1 MSSRA
6 ARRRQSS
13 SAWKE
18 FKMILHQPILLLT
31 IIAILAILAIFVL
44 YPILRIIKLGFTNA
58 EDQVSMENLRY
69 ILGSRSYRTVFWNSI
84 KLAAIVALLSTI
96 VGYIFAYGVTRIQ
109 MPGRKFFNT
118 LVHLPII
125 SPPFILALS
134 IIFLFGRQ
142 GIITKGLLGI
152 KNNNV
157 YGFHS
162 LLLIQVISFF
172 PVAYLTLTGILS
184 AIDSSVEDAAM
195 NMGAS
200 RVHIFRTVTFPL
212 SMPGVISAYL
222 LTFVQSLEDFSNPA
236 VIGGDYGTLSIEAY
250 KTITG
255 MYDLHGGSMLA
266 LVLLLPTVCA
276 FALQRYWLNRKSFVT
291 VTGKPTQAR
300 HPVRSRIAS
309 LFFIFCTLV
318 SLFIIL
324 LYGTVLIGAFTKTW
338 GINYSFSLQHFTYA
352 WGLAKDA
359 LQKSTRLSLIA
370 APISGLLGIAIAY
383 LTVRKRFPGRRVMQI
398 SSLLTFAI
406 PGTVLGIG
414 YISAFNT
421 KPLLLTGTAAIIVAA
436 FVFRNMSV
444 SIESGSSTL
453 LQIDRSIEEASTIL
467 GAGNGE
473 TFRRVTL
480 PLLKQPFFSGIV
492 FAFVRGMTAVST
504 VIFLVSPK
512 WPLATAK
519 VQGLFDI
526 SKFSDAAALVVI
538 MIITMLVVIFFINIA
553 VTLILKPRAHRFD

>member
-1 MSSRA
+1 MPKA
-6 ARRRQSS
+6 KRQKTST
-13 SAWKE
+13 AGKE
-18 FKMILHQPILLLT
+18 LKMLLHQPVLLLMILL
-31 IIAILAILAIFVL
+31 ILATLGIFVL
-44 YPILRIIKLGFTNA
+44 YPMFRVVELSFTDG
-58 EDQVSMENLRY
+58 EDAFTLSNLMY
-69 ILGSRSYRTVFWNSI
+69 VLGSRSYRAVFTNSL
-84 KLAAIVALLSTI
+84 KLAAITAFFATLA
-96 VGYIFAYGVTRIQ
+96 GYLFAYACTRTK
-109 MPGRKFFNT
+109 MPGRRFFNT
-118 LVHLPII
+118 LIHLPII

-142 GIITKGLLGI
+142 GIITKGLFGI

-157 YGFHS
+157 YGFGS
-162 LLLIQVISFF
+162 LVLIQVISFF

-184 AIDSSVEDAAM
+184 SIDTSVEDAAL

-200 RVHIFRTVTFPL
+200 RWHIFRTVTFPL
-212 SMPGVISAYL
+212 SMPGVVSAYL

-236 VIGGDYGTLSIEAY
+236 VIGGDYSTLSIEAY

-266 LVLLLPTVCA
+266 LVLLLPTVLA
-276 FALQRYWLNRKSFVT
+276 FMLQRYWLNKKSFVT
-291 VTGKPTQAR
+291 VTGKPTQ
-300 HPVRSRIAS
+300 VGQKLGGKSMIF
-309 LFFIFCTLV
+309 FFIAC
-318 SLFIIL
+318 SIISAFIVL
-324 LYGTVLIGAFTKTW
+324 LYGTVLVGACTKTW
-338 GINYSFSLQHFTYA
+338 GVNYSFSMSHFTYA
-352 WGLAKDA
+352 WNFAKEA
-359 LQKSTRLSLIA
+359 IRKSTTLSLIA
-370 APISGLLGIAIAY
+370 APISGLLGITIAF
-383 LTVRKRFPGRRVMQI
+383 LTIRKRFPGRRIMQA

-421 KPLLLTGTAAIIVAA
+421 KPFLLTGTAVILIAA

-444 SIESGSSTL
+444 SIEAGSSTL

-492 FAFVRGMTAVST
+492 FSFVRGMTAVST

-512 WPLATAK
+512 WPIATSK
-519 VQGLFDI
+519 VYSLFEI
-526 SKFSDAAALVVI
+526 SKYSDAAALVTLMILVI
-538 MIITMLVVIFFINIA
+538 LVVILLINF
-553 VTLILKPRAHRFD
+553 VVSLILKPRVRKFG

>member
-1 MSSRA
+1 MASKA
-6 ARRRQSS
+6 ARKHLKS

-18 FKMILHQPILLLT
+18 FVIILHQPVLLLT

-44 YPILRIIKLGFTNA
+44 YPILRIINLGFTNEEGA
-58 EDQVSMENLRY
+58 ASLEYLTY
-69 ILGSRSYRTVFWNSI
+69 ILGSRSYRTVFLNSI
-84 KLAAIVALLSTI
+84 RLAAIVALLSTV

-109 MPGRKFFNT
+109 MRGRKFFNT
-118 LVHLPII
+118 LIHLPII

-142 GIITKGLLGI
+142 GIITKGLFGI

-157 YGFHS
+157 YGFTS
-162 LLLIQVISFF
+162 LVFIQVISFF

-200 RVHIFRTVTFPL
+200 RLHIFRTVTFPL

-236 VIGGDYGTLSIEAY
+236 VIGGDYGTLAIEAY

-276 FALQRYWLNRKSFVT
+276 FALQRYWLNKKSFVT

-300 HPVRSRIAS
+300 QPVRSKITVVFF
-309 LFFIFCTLV
+309 LFCAVV
-318 SLFIIL
+318 SALIIL
-324 LYGTVLIGAFTKTW
+324 LYGTVLVGAFTKTW
-338 GINYSFSLQHFTYA
+338 GINYSFSMQHFTYA

-359 LQKSTRLSLIA
+359 LRKSTRLSLIA
-370 APISGLLGIAIAY
+370 APISGILGIAIAY
-383 LTVRKRFPGRRVMQI
+383 LTVRKRFPGRRIMQI

-421 KPLLLTGTAAIIVAA
+421 PPILLTGTAAIIVAA

-512 WPLATAK
+512 WPLVTAK
-519 VQGLFDI
+519 VHGLFDI
-526 SKFSDAAALVVI
+526 SKYSDAAALVVI
-538 MIITMLVVIFFINIA
+538 MILTMLIVIVLINIA

>member
-1 MSSRA
+1 MHPNTTRG
-6 ARRRQSS
+6 RRRGE
-13 SAWKE
+13 AWKE
-18 FKMILHQPILLLT
+18 FNMILHQPVLMIT
-31 IIAILAILAIFVL
+31 IILILAVLAVFVL
-44 YPILRIIKLGFTNA
+44 YPIFRIIRLGFTDEEGA
-58 EDQVSMENLRY
+58 LSLVSLMK
-69 ILGSRSYRTVFWNSI
+69 IFGSRSYRTIFWNSI
-84 KLAAIVALLSTI
+84 LLATVVGALSTV
-96 VGYIFAYGVTRIQ
+96 VGYIFAYAYTRTN
-109 MPGRKFFNT
+109 MPGRRFFNT
-118 LVHLPII
+118 LAHVPIV

-142 GIITKGLLGI
+142 GIVTRGMLGI

-157 YGFHS
+157 YGFGS
-162 LLLIQVISFF
+162 LVLIQVISFF

-200 RVHIFRTVTFPL
+200 RWHIFRTVTFPL
-212 SMPGVISAYL
+212 SMPGVISAFL

-236 VIGGDYGTLSIEAY
+236 VIGGEFGTLSIEAY

-276 FALQRYWLNRKSFVT
+276 FALQRYWLNKKSFVT
-291 VTGKPTQAR
+291 VTGKPTQAYR
-300 HPVRSRIAS
+300 PRRSTAAIV
-309 LFFIFCTLV
+309 FFVFCALV
-318 SLFIIL
+318 SAFVIL
-324 LYGTVLIGAFTKTW
+324 LYGTVLVGAFAKTW
-338 GINYSFSLQHFTYA
+338 GINYTFCLDHFSYA
-352 WGLAKDA
+352 WLLAKEA
-359 LQKSTRLSLIA
+359 LRKTTELSIIA
-370 APISGLLGIAIAY
+370 APIAGLLGIAIAF

-398 SSLLTFAI
+398 ASLLTFAI

-421 KPLLLTGTAAIIVAA
+421 GLIVLTGTATIIVAA
-436 FVFRNMSV
+436 YVFRNMSV

-453 LQIDRSIEEASTIL
+453 LQIDRSIEEASAIL
-467 GAGNGE
+467 GAGSGE

-492 FAFVRGMTAVST
+492 FCFVRGMTAVST

-512 WPLATAK
+512 WPLATSK
-519 VQGLFDI
+519 IYSLFEI
-526 SKFSDAAALVVI
+526 SKYSDAAALVMIMIVI
-538 MIITMLVVIFFINIA
+538 MLAVILVINTA
-553 VTLILKPRAHRFD
+553 VTFILKPRAHKFQ